1 MKTSDFY
8 YDLPPHL
15 IAQKPLEERTES
27 RLMYVDRSKQT
38 SVPTEFKALKQHLQS
53 GDVLVFNDSSVI
65 PARLTG
71 IKVAT
76 QAVIEI
82 LLLNEKSA
90 DVWECLVKKAR
101 KIEVNDVLSFGS
113 GELTAQCLEVKEEGL
128 RVFKFSYEGL
138 FLEVLSRLGETPLP
152 PYIKERLDDP
162 SRYQTVYAKH
172 PGSAAAPTAGLHF
185 SKAYLEALK
194 KSGVI
199 FAYVT
204 LHVGLGTFRPVSV
217 EDVKNHKMHE
227 EWYAV
232 DAQNAEIIAKAK
244 REKRRVIAVGT
255 TALRTLET
263 ITRDGAPVQAQSGQS
278 NLFIYPGYT
287 FQCVDGLLT
296 NFHLPEST
304 LMMLVS
310 AFATKALIFE
320 AYQKAIDLE
329 FRFFSFG
336 DAMLIL

>member
-15 IAQKPLEERTES
+15 IAQKPLQERTES
-27 RLMYVDRSKQT
+27 LLMCVDRSTQ
-38 SVPTEFKALKQHLQS
+38 SILPTRFKELKQHLRS
-53 GDVLVFNDSSVI
+53 GDVLVFNDSAVI

-71 IKVAT
+71 VKSST

-82 LLLNEKSA
+82 LLLNEKSD

-101 KIEVNDVLSFGS
+101 KIDVNDVVSFG
-113 GELTAQCLEVKEEGL
+113 EDDLIAHCLEVKNEGL
-128 RVFKFSYEGL
+128 RIFKFTYHGI
-138 FLEVLSRLGETPLP
+138 FLEILSRLGETPLP

-172 PGSAAAPTAGLHF
+172 PGSVAAPTAGLHF
-185 SKAYLEALK
+185 SNAYLEELK
-194 KSGVI
+194 DQGI
-199 FAYVT
+199 LFAYVT

-217 EDVKNHKMHE
+217 EDVNEHKMHE

-232 DAQNAEIIAKAK
+232 DATNARIIAKAK
-244 REKRRVIAVGT
+244 EEKRRVIAVGT
-255 TALRTLET
+255 TAMRTLET
-263 ITRDGAPVQAQSGQS
+263 ITQNDKPMQAQSGQS
-278 NLFIYPGYT
+278 DLFIYPGYT
-287 FQCVDGLLT
+287 FHCVDGLLT

-320 AYQKAIDLE
+320 AYQKAIDHE